1 MQLLFGLLIMSLA
14 AIVQATV
21 LDRFSGGPRPDLVL
35 LIVLSWGILR
45 GLAEGAVGGITGG
58 LALDLLSAA
67 PFGLHT
73 SLLAMLGTLTALGE
87 ANLFRGNLP
96 LFSMTAALATV
107 VFHGGALL
115 ILQAAGQQAVG
126 LHRFIQFVV
135 PTALLN
141 ALLMPLAF
149 ILVRRMLRALGG
161 WRQLE
166 L

>member
-1 MQLLFGLLIMSLA
+1 LQLTFGLAILALA
-14 AIVQATV
+14 AIVQSTA
-21 LDRFSGGPRPDLVL
+21 LNQLFEGPRPDLVL
-35 LIVLSWGILR
+35 VLVLAWSMVR
-45 GLAEGAVGGITGG
+45 GLAEGTVGGIAGG

-73 SLLAMLGTLTALGE
+73 ALLGCIGSLTALGE

-96 LFSMTAALATV
+96 IFVTAAALATV
-107 VFHGGALL
+107 MLHGGALL
-115 ILQAAGQQAVG
+115 FLQAAGQQTFPLA
-126 LHRFIQFVV
+126 RFVQFIV
-135 PTALLN
+135 PTAALN

-149 ILVRRMLRALGG
+149 SLVQRGVRALSG